1 MLHAPPAVNNK
12 RHASICATRLSQCG
26 AVFVALARTLEKGK
40 AQSALPGFA
49 VLWSTGHS
57 ARAAWLSAQPY
68 KLDVNTDVHFS
79 RVPPSTHALPIW
91 VRCASNTNV
100 ELRLP
105 SVDERSR
112 PARTTSSYW
121 PLSPVRFLPLSKMRG
136 PAARGPCTLRRARR
150 LGWGCS
156 LGEYFTLGKAR
167 TALRPQKAC
176 LPYLTVR
183 PRVLLLTDGVW
194 CANALPLC
202 FEA

>member
-105 SVDERSR
+105 VDERSR

-121 PLSPVRFLPLSKMRG
+121 PPPHPLSAFSRSPKCEALQPEGRAHFDVRADLVG
-136 PAARGPCTLRRARR
+136 VGRVLYAREGTGRHVRRYAPKKRVCRISPC
-150 LGWGCS
+150 
-156 LGEYFTLGKAR
+156 
-167 TALRPQKAC
+167 
-176 LPYLTVR
+176 
-183 PRVLLLTDGVW
+183 PRSVLLLTRHRRG
-194 CANALPLC
+194 LPLRLVR
-202 FEA
+202 

>member
-150 LGWGCS
+150 LGWGWAS
-156 LGEYFTLGKAR
+156 TLRSGTKAR

-176 LPYLTVR
+176 LPYLTVSSLGFASHR
-183 PRVLLLTDGVW
+183 RGLVR
-194 CANALPLC
+194 
-202 FEA
+202 